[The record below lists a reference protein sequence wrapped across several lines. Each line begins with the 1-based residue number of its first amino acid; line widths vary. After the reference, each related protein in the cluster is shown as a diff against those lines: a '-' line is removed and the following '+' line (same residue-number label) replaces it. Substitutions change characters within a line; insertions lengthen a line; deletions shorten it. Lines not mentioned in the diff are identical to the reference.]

1 MLNSLLNKKGLQLGE
16 VEYLNFLKILL
27 PEKISLEKY
36 KKSIHLIVQKLY
48 EIDNSKY
55 EMIKHI
61 SDKAFNQQDDKI
73 FQLIYNSLKDE
84 VKLYINVF

>member
-27 PEKISLEKY
+27 PEKISLENY